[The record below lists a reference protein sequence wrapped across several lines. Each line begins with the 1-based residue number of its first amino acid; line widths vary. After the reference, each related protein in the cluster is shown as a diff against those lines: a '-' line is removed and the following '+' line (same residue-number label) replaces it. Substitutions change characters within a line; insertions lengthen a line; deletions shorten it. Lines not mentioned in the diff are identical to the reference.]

1 VSEHDFEAIRG
12 LPGEL
17 PANEKVIWQGAPDA
31 WALAVSA
38 FHIRPVAAYFAAML
52 TLRLVTSVSGG
63 QALGSALLQVLSV
76 LPVALAALAMLGGL
90 AWLYARTTVYTIT
103 SKRVVVRFGVAL
115 PKAINIPFTQ
125 IEGASVKRLPDG
137 RGDVALRLLAPNK
150 IAFLQLWPHARPW
163 SFSSPEPTLRALK
176 DVEPA
181 AASLVAAMREVAA
194 IDVAPT
200 RAATARTAGATSVR
214 PEAAAA

>member
-1 VSEHDFEAIRG
+1 MSEHDFEAIRG

-31 WALAVSA
+31 WELAVSA
-38 FHIRPVAAYFAAML
+38 FHIRPVAAYFAGML
-52 TLRLVTSVSGG
+52 ALRLVTSVSGG
-63 QALGSALLQVLSV
+63 QAVGAALMQTLSV
-76 LPVALAALAMLGGL
+76 LPLAIAALAMLGGL

-115 PKAINIPFTQ
+115 PKAINIPFAQ
-125 IEGASVKRLPDG
+125 IESASVKRLSKG
-137 RGDVALRLLAPNK
+137 RGDVALKLTSPNK
-150 IAFLQLWPHARPW
+150 IAFLQLWPNARPW
-163 SFSSPEPTLRALK
+163 SFSSPEPTFRALK

-200 RAATARTAGATSVR
+200 RSAQARTSGASPVR

>member
-1 VSEHDFEAIRG
+1 VSEHDFEPIRG
-12 LPGEL
+12 LPGDL
-17 PANEKVIWQGAPDA
+17 PADEKLIWQGAPDA
-31 WALAVSA
+31 WELAVSA
-38 FHIRPVAAYFAAML
+38 FHIRTVAAYFAGML
-52 TLRLVTSVSGG
+52 ALRLVTSVSGG
-63 QALGSALLQVLSV
+63 QAVGSALMQTLSV

-115 PKAINIPFTQ
+115 PKAINIPFAQ
-125 IEGASVKRLPDG
+125 IEGASVKRLSGG
-137 RGDVALRLLAPNK
+137 RGDVALRLKAPNK
-150 IAFLQLWPHARPW
+150 IAFLQLWPNARPW

-181 AASLVAAMREVAA
+181 AANLIAAMREVAA

-200 RAATARTAGATSVR
+200 RTAPVRTTGASPVR